1 MEPEAALVADAP
13 ADGLLLVDAEAAAGA
28 DADADAD
35 DAETEDDAEVEDK
48 EDEEDEDDAVPTVA
62 DMAASFF
69 ESGSGEATAFLSVGS
84 SLIDEFRS
92 EIADRVSLS
101 RGEEMP
107 PPPPP
112 PPPMW
117 L

>member
-1 MEPEAALVADAP
+1 MEPEAALVAGAP
-13 ADGLLLVDAEAAAGA
+13 ADGLLLADDTADAEAVAGA
-28 DADADAD
+28 DAAADAD
-35 DAETEDDAEVEDK
+35 E

-69 ESGSGEATAFLSVGS
+69 ESGSGEATAFLSAGS

-107 PPPPP
+107 PPPPTR
-112 PPPMW
+112 

>member
-1 MEPEAALVADAP
+1 MVAGAP
-13 ADGLLLVDAEAAAGA
+13 TDGLLLANDTADAEAVAGA
-28 DADADAD
+28 DAAADAD
-35 DAETEDDAEVEDK
+35 DAAA
-48 EDEEDEDDAVPTVA
+48 EDEEDEDDAVPIVA

-107 PPPPP
+107 PPPPTR
-112 PPPMW
+112 

>member
-1 MEPEAALVADAP
+1 MVTGAP
-13 ADGLLLVDAEAAAGA
+13 ADGLLLADAEAAAGA
-28 DADADAD
+28 DAAADAD
-35 DAETEDDAEVEDK
+35 DAAAEDE
-48 EDEEDEDDAVPTVA
+48 EDEEDEDDAVPMVA

-112 PPPMW
+112 PPPPAMR